1 MSKQPNMKR
10 IGIFVVGAVILL
22 TAAIVIFSSGKFFQ
36 ERKFFALYF
45 DESIRGL
52 NTGSQVYF
60 KGVKVGVVHDIRLF
74 YHPEK
79 DLLLSA
85 VIIELDQDRVVDL
98 RTREKVETEA
108 RAVQH
113 LVNTQGLKAQLDI
126 QSLVT
131 GQLIITLDFHPDRPA
146 VFHKYLEEYEE
157 IPTIRTQYEE
167 LTRALRDLPIR
178 DMAKKLDKIIEG
190 IEAIVNSPE
199 TREGV
204 KSLAQAGKEA
214 QQAIKKMNEQIG
226 PVLADLKATSGAA
239 RGAFQQAEKTL
250 AMSEGVPGQLAAEA
264 KETLAQT
271 KAAIRKVDDNLAAM
285 KRFTQENTEIAYQL
299 EETLKEFSGIAR
311 SLRTLTD
318 YLEMHPEA
326 VFTGKKTTGGEK
338 R

>member
-1 MSKQPNMKR
+1 MSKQASMKM
-10 IGIFVVGAVILL
+10 IGLFVVGAVVLF
-22 TAAIVIFSSGKFFQ
+22 TAAVVIFSSGKFFQ

-52 NTGSQVYF
+52 NTGSPVYF
-60 KGVKVGVVHDIRLF
+60 KGVKVGAVADIRLF

-79 DLLLSA
+79 ELLSSA
-85 VIIELDQDRVVDL
+85 VIIELDQDRVVNL

-108 RAVQH
+108 KAVQY
-113 LVNTQGLKAQLDI
+113 LVETQGLKAQLDI

-131 GQLIITLDFHPDRPA
+131 GQLIITLDFYPERPA
-146 VFHKYLEEYEE
+146 VFHKYLTEFAE
-157 IPTIRTQYEE
+157 IPTIPTQYEE
-167 LTRALRDLPIR
+167 LTRALRDLPIKE
-178 DMAKKLDKIIEG
+178 MAKKLDKIIEG
-190 IEAIVNSPE
+190 IEGIVNSPE

-214 QQAIKKMNEQIG
+214 QQMIKKMNEQIG

-250 AMSEGVPGQLAAEA
+250 AMSEGVSGELAAEA
-264 KETLAQT
+264 KATLAQT
-271 KAAIRKVDDNLAAM
+271 KATLKKVDDNLAAM
-285 KRFTQENTEIAYQL
+285 KRFTQGNTEVAYQL
-299 EETLKEFSGIAR
+299 EETLREFSGIAR

-326 VFTGKKTTGGEK
+326 VFTGKKKTGGEK